1 MVSLI
6 AFVMTGYGMNPYL
19 VATFNSGL
27 ACEYAK
33 SQIVAAALEQT
44 NLGTSTYSMTPR
56 TMKCMNLPGLVAGGH
71 LPPDASPPP
80 KVAPAAA
87 APKKPPVKK

>member
-1 MVSLI
+1 VVSLI

-19 VATFNSGL
+19 IATFNSGL

-44 NLGTSTYSMTPR
+44 HAGTSTYSMTPR
-56 TMKCMNLPGLVAGGH
+56 TLKCISTPGIVAPGAQ
-71 LPPDASPPP
+71 PPDASPPP
-80 KVAPAAA
+80 KSAPPAVR
-87 APKKPPVKK
+87 KPVKK

>member
-1 MVSLI
+1 VVSLI
-6 AFVMTGYGMNPYL
+6 AFVMTGYGMNPYV

-33 SQIVAAALEQT
+33 SQIVSAALEQT

-56 TMKCMNLPGLVAGGH
+56 TMKCMALPGLVGSGS

-80 KVAPAAA
+80 KAGAAAA